1 MLSSTK
7 VPSLNFYR
15 KLDLERAK
23 EVIDLYPFKQKID
36 KLFDFQIFKKKFEH
50 FYFLDVW
57 QMQRLEQKEQFI
69 IKIFLFFI

>member
-36 KLFDFQIFKKKFEH
+36 KLFGF
-50 FYFLDVW
+50 
-57 QMQRLEQKEQFI
+57 
-69 IKIFLFFI
+69 